1 MDRLLRNPGL
11 GVKLNFF
18 VLFVLSIFL
27 VSIVFLLNRT
37 TESLTEQVGG
47 DRVVEE
53 VNILENRL
61 TEVEDNLQV
70 NIDSLVTSISFYQAV
85 GNRNEEVVAD
95 IINTANDSLK
105 QDDITVVD
113 GDGKRLIDTAAN
125 ENTTEE
131 DRLLGVGLLGQK
143 TIALL
148 IEHNG
153 DQFKSASRR
162 GPVVNPENRHML
174 GRF

>member
-1 MDRLLRNPGL
+1 MTKLLRNPGL
-11 GVKLNFF
+11 GVKLNIF

-27 VSIVFLLNRT
+27 VSIVFLLNRN

-85 GNRNEEVVAD
+85 GNRNEA
-95 IINTANDSLK
+95 
-105 QDDITVVD
+105 
-113 GDGKRLIDTAAN
+113 G
-125 ENTTEE
+125 
-131 DRLLGVGLLGQK
+131 
-143 TIALL
+143 
-148 IEHNG
+148 
-153 DQFKSASRR
+153 RR
-162 GPVVNPENRHML
+162 RHHQH
-174 GRF
+174 RQ